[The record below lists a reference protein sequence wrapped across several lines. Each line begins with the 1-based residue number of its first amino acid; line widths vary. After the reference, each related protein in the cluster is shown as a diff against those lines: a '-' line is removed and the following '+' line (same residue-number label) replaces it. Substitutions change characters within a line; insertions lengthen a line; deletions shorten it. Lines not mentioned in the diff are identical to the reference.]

1 MTTLSI
7 FLYLADILNS
17 LSAFVTI
24 GGILCVFAPLFAFL
38 GKDEFNI
45 ENPGKCFKLCIPITV
60 LCFLIACVIPDKKTM
75 YMIAGVELANSVM
88 QSDDFNKVKNYLG
101 ETAKELIKETKKGGR
116 EFGAV
121 CIEKQV
127 PIKRTKCTISN
138 KTVPFLNNYTWSY
151 PVALECVEE

>member
-24 GGILCVFAPLFAFL
+24 GGILCVFVPLFAFL
-38 GKDEFNI
+38 EQDEFNI
-45 ENPGKCFKLCIPITV
+45 ENPGTCLKWGIPIAV

-88 QSDDFNKVKNYLG
+88 ESEDFGKVKNYLG
-101 ETAKELIKETKKGGR
+101 ETGVTMIDDIKALIHAEAQEAIEKTKK
-116 EFGAV
+116 EHQ
-121 CIEKQV
+121 K
-127 PIKRTKCTISN
+127 
-138 KTVPFLNNYTWSY
+138 
-151 PVALECVEE
+151 

>member
-24 GGILCVFAPLFAFL
+24 GGILCLFVSFFAFL
-38 GKDEFNI
+38 GQDEFNI
-45 ENPGKCFKLCIPITV
+45 ENPSKCFKWCIPIAV
-60 LCFLIACVIPDKKTM
+60 FCFLIVCVIPDKKTM

-101 ETAKELIKETKKGGR
+101 ETGVTMIDDIKALIHAEAQDAIEKTKK
-116 EFGAV
+116 EQQK
-121 CIEKQV
+121 EH
-127 PIKRTKCTISN
+127 
-138 KTVPFLNNYTWSY
+138 
-151 PVALECVEE
+151 